1 MTDGTARSH
10 HAMKMKTDSQET
22 QGTHPGE
29 YAEIAEALREAS
41 ALFAALDDSTLDEL
55 LSLSSPRQV
64 KARQTV
70 CHKGDLGEEVYI
82 IVRGKLKVCATSDDG
97 REAILAILEDGDV
110 SGEMS
115 IIDGHPR
122 SANLVAVQDTDM
134 LVIHRRHFMPF
145 LETHPQAS
153 IALLMALIK
162 RLRGTDNLVEDMH
175 FLDIRTRL
183 AKTLLRLAR
192 DHGRT
197 MGGGGIRIDM
207 KLSQE
212 DLGNLVG
219 ATRES
224 INKQMRAWVEEGI
237 IEVGQA
243 NVVVR
248 KPGEL
253 EIYAK

>member
-1 MTDGTARSH
+1 MNA
-10 HAMKMKTDSQET
+10 AKTPDRDTPPSVSA
-22 QGTHPGE
+22 
-29 YAEIAEALREAS
+29 YAEVAELLRESS
-41 ALFAALDDSTLDEL
+41 ALFTALDDATLDEL
-55 LSLSSPRQV
+55 LGLASPRQV

-70 CHKGDLGEEVYI
+70 CHKGEQGDELFILVH
-82 IVRGKLKVCATSDDG
+82 GKLKVCSSSDDG

-122 SANLVAVQDTDM
+122 SADVVAVQDSEI
-134 LVIHRRHFMPF
+134 LVIHRRQFLPF
-145 LETHPQAS
+145 LEAHPKAA
-153 IALLMALIK
+153 IALLTALIK
-162 RLRGTDNLVEDMH
+162 RLRWTDTLVEDMH

-183 AKTLLRLAR
+183 AKTLVRLSQ

-197 MGGGGIRIDM
+197 TAGGGIRIDL

-224 INKQMRAWVEEGI
+224 VNKQMRVWVEEGI
-237 IEVGQA
+237 LELSQTNI
-243 NVVVR
+243 VVR
-248 KPGEL
+248 KAPEL
-253 EIYAK
+253 QAYTRPRAAQET

>member
-1 MTDGTARSH
+1 MNAANDSESSH
-10 HAMKMKTDSQET
+10 RLNQRAYDEVSEL
-22 QGTHPGE
+22 
-29 YAEIAEALREAS
+29 LRESS
-41 ALFAALDDSTLDEL
+41 ALFTALDDTTLTSLLEL
-55 LSLSSPRQV
+55 ATPRQV

-70 CHKGDLGEEVYI
+70 CHKGEQGDELFILVH
-82 IVRGKLKVCATSDDG
+82 GKLKVCSSSDDG

-122 SANLVAVQDTDM
+122 SADVVAVQDSDI
-134 LVIHRRHFMPF
+134 LVIHRRQFLPF
-145 LETHPQAS
+145 LEAHPKAT
-153 IALLMALIK
+153 IALMTALIK
-162 RLRGTDNLVEDMH
+162 RLRWTDALVEDMH

-183 AKTLLRLAR
+183 AKTLVRLAQ

-197 MGGGGIRIDM
+197 TAAGGVRIDL

-224 INKQMRAWVEEGI
+224 INKQIRVWVEEGI
-237 IEVGQA
+237 LEQSQT
-243 NVVVR
+243 NTVVR
-248 KPGEL
+248 NMDQL
-253 EIYAK
+253 QAYAKPRALQP

>member
-1 MTDGTARSH
+1 VLFRSA
-10 HAMKMKTDSQET
+10 HAQET
-22 QGTHPGE
+22 AFGD
-29 YAEIAEALREAS
+29 IAELLRESS
-41 ALFAALDDSTLDEL
+41 ALFAALDDITLDAL
-55 LSLSSPRQV
+55 LKLATPRHV

-70 CHKGDLGEEVYI
+70 CHKGEQGDEMYI
-82 IVRGKLKVCATSDDG
+82 IMHGKLKVSSSSDDG

-122 SANLVAVQDTDM
+122 SANVVAVQDTDV
-134 LVIHRRHFMPF
+134 LVIHRRQFLPF
-145 LETHPQAS
+145 LEAHPKAAL
-153 IALLMALIK
+153 ALLTALIQ
-162 RLRGTDNLVEDMH
+162 RLRGTDALVEDMH

-183 AKTLLRLAR
+183 AKTLNRLAQ

-197 MGGGGIRIDM
+197 TAGGGIRIDL

-237 IEVGQA
+237 LEVSQT
-243 NVVVR
+243 NIVVR
-248 KPGEL
+248 KLEEL
-253 EIYAK
+253 QVYAKPRVATA

>member
-1 MTDGTARSH
+1 MNAATLDDLNNLSYG
-10 HAMKMKTDSQET
+10 D
-22 QGTHPGE
+22 
-29 YAEIAEALREAS
+29 IAELLRESS
-41 ALFAALDDSTLDEL
+41 ALFAALDAPTLDAL
-55 LSLSSPRQV
+55 LALATPRQV

-70 CHKGDLGEEVYI
+70 CHKGELGDEMYI
-82 IVRGKLKVCATSDDG
+82 ILHGKLKVCTSSDDG

-122 SANLVAVQDTDM
+122 SADVVAVQDTDI
-134 LVIHRRHFMPF
+134 LVIHRRQFLPF
-145 LETHPQAS
+145 LENHPKAS
-153 IALLMALIK
+153 IALLVALIQ
-162 RLRGTDNLVEDMH
+162 RLRGTDALVEDMH

-183 AKTLLRLAR
+183 AKTLGRLAH

-197 MGGGGIRIDM
+197 TAGGGIRIDL

-224 INKQMRAWVEEGI
+224 VNKQMRAWVEEGI
-237 IEVGQA
+237 LEVSQT
-243 NVVVR
+243 NIVVR
-248 KPGEL
+248 KLPEL
-253 EIYAK
+253 LAYARPRAQQGL

>member
-1 MTDGTARSH
+1 MSASDSEPTRSDPEDGA
-10 HAMKMKTDSQET
+10 
-22 QGTHPGE
+22 
-29 YAEIAEALREAS
+29 YAEVAELLRESS
-41 ALFAALDDSTLDEL
+41 ALFAALDNATLDAL
-55 LSLSSPRQV
+55 LGLAAPRHI

-70 CHKGDLGEEVYI
+70 CRKGEHGDELFI
-82 IVRGKLKVCATSDDG
+82 ILRGKLKVCTASDDG

-122 SANLVAVQDTDM
+122 SADVVAVQDTDM
-134 LVIHRRHFMPF
+134 LVIHRRQFLPF
-145 LETHPQAS
+145 LEAHPNAT
-153 IALLMALIK
+153 IALLTALIQ
-162 RLRGTDNLVEDMH
+162 RLRGTDALVEDMH

-183 AKTLLRLAR
+183 AKTLIRLAR

-197 MGGGGIRIDM
+197 TAGGGVRIDL

-237 IEVGQA
+237 LEVGQTSII
-243 NVVVR
+243 VR
-248 KPGEL
+248 RSPEL
-253 EIYAK
+253 QAYASPRRPLA

>member
-1 MTDGTARSH
+1 M
-10 HAMKMKTDSQET
+10 SQEHDSET
-22 QGTHPGE
+22 SQQAISPDYSE
-29 YAEIAEALREAS
+29 LAELLRESS
-41 ALFAALDDSTLDEL
+41 ALFSALDESTLDVL
-55 LSLSSPRQV
+55 LRLATPRFI

-70 CHKGDLGEEVYI
+70 CRKGEQGDEVFI
-82 IVRGKLKVCATSDDG
+82 IVHGKLKVSSTSDDG

-122 SANLVAVQDTDM
+122 SANVIAVQDTET
-134 LVIHRRHFMPF
+134 LVIHRRQFLPF
-145 LETHPQAS
+145 LETHPKAA
-153 IALLMALIK
+153 IALLGALIH
-162 RLRGTDNLVEDMH
+162 RLRGTDALVEDMH

-183 AKTLLRLAR
+183 AKTLVRLAL

-197 MGGGGIRIDM
+197 TAGGGIRIDL

-224 INKQMRAWVEEGI
+224 INKQMRVWVEEGI
-237 IEVGQA
+237 LEVSQT
-243 NVVVR
+243 NIVVR
-248 KPGEL
+248 RLPDLEAYCKGRPPG
-253 EIYAK
+253 A

>member
-1 MTDGTARSH
+1 MNTVNDTDMGKQSTVWA
-10 HAMKMKTDSQET
+10 
-22 QGTHPGE
+22 
-29 YAEIAEALREAS
+29 YAEVAELLRESS
-41 ALFAALDDSTLDEL
+41 ALFAVLDDATLDAL
-55 LSLSSPRQV
+55 LSLATPRQF

-70 CHKGDLGEEVYI
+70 CHKGEQGDELFILVH
-82 IVRGKLKVCATSDDG
+82 GKLKVCTSSDDG

-115 IIDGHPR
+115 IVDGHPR
-122 SANLVAVQDTDM
+122 SADVGAVQDRDI
-134 LVIHRRHFMPF
+134 LVIHRRQFLPF
-145 LETHPQAS
+145 LEAHPKAA
-153 IALLMALIK
+153 IALLTALIK
-162 RLRGTDNLVEDMH
+162 RLRWTDALVEDMH

-183 AKTLLRLAR
+183 AKTLVRLAQ

-197 MGGGGIRIDM
+197 TAAGGVRIDL

-237 IEVGQA
+237 LELSQTNI
-243 NVVVR
+243 VVR
-248 KPGEL
+248 KSAEL
-253 EIYAK
+253 QAYAKPRAPQA

>member
-1 MTDGTARSH
+1 MTTPRDTSPSQAGTTS
-10 HAMKMKTDSQET
+10 
-22 QGTHPGE
+22 
-29 YAEIAEALREAS
+29 YAEIAELLREAS
-41 ALFAALDDSTLDEL
+41 ALFAALDDPTLDAL
-55 LSLSSPRQV
+55 LSLASPRQI

-70 CHKGDLGEEVYI
+70 CHKGEQGDELFI
-82 IVRGKLKVCATSDDG
+82 IVHGKLKVCTSSDDG

-122 SANLVAVQDTDM
+122 SADVVAVQDTDM
-134 LVIHRRHFMPF
+134 LVIHRRQFLPF
-145 LETHPQAS
+145 LEAHPKAS
-153 IALLMALIK
+153 IALLTALIQ
-162 RLRGTDNLVEDMH
+162 RLRGTDALVEDMH

-183 AKTLLRLAR
+183 AKTLNRLAQ

-197 MGGGGIRIDM
+197 TAGGGIRIDL

-237 IEVGQA
+237 LEVSQT
-243 NVVVR
+243 NIVVR
-248 KPGEL
+248 KLPEL
-253 EIYAK
+253 QAYAKPRSQQD